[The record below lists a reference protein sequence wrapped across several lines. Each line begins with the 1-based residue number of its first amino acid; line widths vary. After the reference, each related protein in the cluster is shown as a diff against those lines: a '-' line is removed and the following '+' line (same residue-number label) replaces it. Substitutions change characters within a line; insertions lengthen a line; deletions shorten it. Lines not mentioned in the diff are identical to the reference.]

1 MRVRIKVY
9 GLVQSV
15 FFRFNTKEKADELG
29 LKGWVRNKGDGSV
42 EILTEGTDEKVKEL
56 VKWCKDGPGMSRV
69 DKVEVEEDV
78 TKEKLRK
85 FEIKY

>member
-9 GLVQSV
+9 GLVQGV

-42 EILTEGTDEKVKEL
+42 EILTEGPNEKVEEL
-56 VKWCKDGPGMSRV
+56 IKWCKDGPGMSRV